1 MVEVIHK
8 FWRVLGHRERAKV
21 LLTLAVLLASSLVQM
36 LGVGSILPL
45 MAVLS
50 TPEIIQRNHWLHAL
64 YTLFNFTSEPHF
76 LFFLGLCSL
85 GAVLL
90 SNVFL
95 ALTQW
100 LTVHLSASIQCRLE
114 ARLLESYLQASYMV
128 HLRRS
133 PAELKRNVL
142 DETLRVSGIANL
154 GLQWVASGFLI
165 LCITGLLLAVN
176 PILSLLLGALMGG
189 GYGLVYLVVRRR
201 MARIGS
207 ERMGA
212 NLQRYK
218 MVDEGLGG
226 LKELRLLQR
235 TSWTMRRY
243 RKAADT
249 LTATLAK
256 QSVLSTLPRYFIEV
270 LGFGGMLLV
279 VLYLLA
285 SHGNV
290 RDTIPLISIFAF
302 GAYRM
307 LPAMQSAYNSTVG
320 LRFYAPVALTMEE
333 ELRSVTETRVF
344 ENNGGDE
351 KEPLAFRS
359 EIELSNV
366 SFCFTQDRSYA
377 LRDVTL
383 TIPCHAF
390 VGFAGETGAG
400 KSTLADVILGLLP
413 PETGEVRVD
422 GVPLRG
428 DTTRRWQRLLG
439 YVPQDVY
446 LADDTIESNI
456 AFGLPPNMIDG
467 SAARE
472 AARLAQVHT
481 FIEQEL
487 PEGYQTLVGD
497 RGVRLSGGQ
506 RQRIGIARALYHR
519 PEVLILDEATSM
531 LDGETEARV
540 FSAIENLTHEVT
552 VIVIAHRLTTIQ
564 RADTIYLLEK
574 GSVVA
579 HGTFSELLEGNEQ
592 FKNMVRGRVNA

>member
-1 MVEVIHK
+1 MVEVIRRL
-8 FWRVLGHRERAKV
+8 WRTLERRERVKM

-50 TPEIIQRNHWLHAL
+50 TPEIIQRNRWLHAL
-64 YTLFNFTSEPHF
+64 YTLLGFTSESHF

-90 SNVFL
+90 SNAFL
-95 ALTQW
+95 ALNQW
-100 LTVHLSASIQCRLE
+100 ITVHLSASIQRRFEVC
-114 ARLLESYLQASYMV
+114 LLDNYLQAPYVV

-142 DETLRVSGIANL
+142 DEALRFSGIANL
-154 GLQWVASGFLI
+154 ALQLVASGFLI
-165 LCITGLLLAVN
+165 LCITGLLLVVN
-176 PILSLLLGALMGG
+176 PILSVLLSTLMGA
-189 GYGLVYLVVRRR
+189 GYGVVYLLVRRG
-201 MARIGS
+201 MARIGR
-207 ERMGA
+207 ERMEA
-212 NLQRYK
+212 NVQRYK

-256 QSVLSTLPRYFIEV
+256 KSVLDTLPRYFMEV
-270 LGFGGMLLV
+270 LGFGGMVLV

-285 SHGNV
+285 SQRDV
-290 RDTIPLISIFAF
+290 RNAIPLISLFAF

-307 LPAMQSAYNSTVG
+307 LPAMQGGYNSTVG
-320 LRFYAPVALTMEE
+320 LRFVAPVALAMEA
-333 ELRSVTETRVF
+333 ELRSVTEARVF
-344 ENNGGDE
+344 GSHGGGNE
-351 KEPLAFRS
+351 VPLHFRS
-359 EIELSNV
+359 SIDLCSV
-366 SFCFTQDRSYA
+366 SFSFTQDRGYA

-383 TIPCHAF
+383 TIPYRAF

-400 KSTLADVILGLLP
+400 KSTLADVIVGLLP
-413 PETGEVRVD
+413 PEAGEVRVD

-428 DTTRRWQRLLG
+428 GATMRWQRLLG

-446 LADDTIESNI
+446 LADDSIESNI
-456 AFGLPPNMIDG
+456 AFGLPRDMIDG
-467 SAARE
+467 SAVRE
-472 AARLAQVHT
+472 AARLAQLHG

-487 PEGYQTLVGD
+487 PEGYETLVGD

-519 PEVLILDEATSM
+519 PEVLVLDEATSM

-540 FSAIENLTHEVT
+540 FAAIESLSHPVT
-552 VIVIAHRLTTIQ
+552 LIVIAHRLATLR
-564 RADTIYLLEK
+564 RADTIYLLEN

-579 HGTFSELLEGNEQ
+579 HGTFSELLESSGQ
-592 FKNMVRGRVNA
+592 FKRMTGGIA